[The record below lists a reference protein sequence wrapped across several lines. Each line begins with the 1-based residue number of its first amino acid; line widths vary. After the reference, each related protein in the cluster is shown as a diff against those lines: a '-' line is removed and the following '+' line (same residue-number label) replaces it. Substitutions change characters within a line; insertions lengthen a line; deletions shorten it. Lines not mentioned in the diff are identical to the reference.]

1 MTTQKS
7 VETWLDALCKVMA
20 VSDGGLNNVR
30 SFLVFSIN
38 QMPEAI
44 TAEMSPCAV
53 SYVTDMQVEYS
64 EGGPTVFY
72 WYGQTDFHLSKDV
85 KIANVAGIMKYFGR
99 IFAACAQ
106 NMTLG
111 GLVEIFIILQK
122 TANALQFVTFRHPV
136 TNQDDHQGIVVRW
149 YVKQQVSGQY
159 TISA

>member
-1 MTTQKS
+1 MTVS
-7 VETWLDALCKVMA
+7 VETWLDEVCKVMA

-30 SFLVFSIN
+30 SFLVFSVN

-85 KIANVAGIMKYFGR
+85 KIANVASIMKYFGR
-99 IFAACAQ
+99 IFAVCAK
-106 NMTLG
+106 NMQLG
-111 GLVEIFIILQK
+111 GLVEDFTILQK
-122 TANALQFVTFRHPV
+122 TPASLQFVTYKHPISG
-136 TNQDDHQGIVVRW
+136 QDDHQGIVVRW
-149 YVKQQVSGQY
+149 SVKQKVSGLY

>member
-1 MTTQKS
+1 MADS
-7 VETWLDALCKVMA
+7 VETFLDTLCRVFA
-20 VSDGGLNNVR
+20 VSDGGLGKVR
-30 SFLVFSIN
+30 SFLVFSTN

-44 TAEMSPCAV
+44 TADMAPCAV
-53 SYVTDMQVEYS
+53 SYVTDMQLEYS

-72 WYGQTDFHLSKDV
+72 WYGQTDFHLTRDV
-85 KIANVAGIMKYFGR
+85 KIANVASVMKYFGR
-99 IFAACAQ
+99 IASAAMQ

-111 GLVEIFIILQK
+111 GLVELFIILQK

-149 YVKQQVSGQY
+149 FVKQKVSGQY